1 MRSKSQQIRIIQ
13 LKHMYKMH
21 YELGIITKYAKTTNR
36 NLKQGVFFLWI
47 LTKLLQKKIFVKN
60 TI

>member
-36 NLKQGVFFLWI
+36 NLKQGVFFYGY
-47 LTKLLQKKIFVKN
+47 
-60 TI
+60 